1 MLLYVLT
8 VRQYVYIFIL
18 QRHVVG
24 VCSPDDSDFDYSIE
38 SYDSDVNSGES
49 YLCNAIVLHGP
60 HGVGKTA
67 MVYALASELGF
78 KVCGIV

>member
-1 MLLYVLT
+1 
-8 VRQYVYIFIL
+8 
-18 QRHVVG
+18 
-24 VCSPDDSDFDYSIE
+24 
-38 SYDSDVNSGES
+38 VNSGES

-78 KVCGIV
+78 KVCDIV